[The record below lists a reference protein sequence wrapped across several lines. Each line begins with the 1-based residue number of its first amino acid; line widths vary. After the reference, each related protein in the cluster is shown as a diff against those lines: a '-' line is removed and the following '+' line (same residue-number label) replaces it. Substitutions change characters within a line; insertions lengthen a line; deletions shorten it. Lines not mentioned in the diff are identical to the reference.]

1 MPTFLERAL
10 AYEKYCS
17 EGYTTRWAC
26 AYSKAISVL
35 NPITDAMQEDVKKA
49 LDDAGYTSLTSI
61 EVKGRGRQKGITQ
74 MWRGEEYKVDMLPK
88 VKLEV
93 VVPSDKED
101 EVVEIV
107 RKSAYTGSIGDGKIF
122 VLPVEKAIRIRIGET
137 DGKAL

>member
-1 MPTFLERAL
+1 M
-10 AYEKYCS
+10 KMIQ
-17 EGYTTRWAC
+17 
-26 AYSKAISVL
+26 AIIR
-35 NPITDAMQEDVKKA
+35 PAKIEDVKKA

-74 MWRGEEYKVDMLPK
+74 TWRGEEYKVDMLPK

-101 EVVEIV
+101 EVVEII
-107 RKSAYTGSIGDGKIF
+107 RKNAFTGGIGDGKIF
-122 VLPVEKAIRIRIGET
+122 VLPVDKVVRIRTGEI

>member
-1 MPTFLERAL
+1 MKLIQ
-10 AYEKYCS
+10 
-17 EGYTTRWAC
+17 
-26 AYSKAISVL
+26 AIIRP
-35 NPITDAMQEDVKKA
+35 NKIEDVKRA
-49 LDDAGYTSLTSI
+49 LDDAGYVSLTSI

-101 EVVEIV
+101 EVVEII
-107 RKSAYTGSIGDGKIF
+107 RKSAYTGNIGDGKIF
-122 VLPVEKAIRIRIGET
+122 ILPVEKVIRIRTGET

>member
-1 MPTFLERAL
+1 MKMIQAIIRP
-10 AYEKYCS
+10 
-17 EGYTTRWAC
+17 
-26 AYSKAISVL
+26 SKI
-35 NPITDAMQEDVKKA
+35 EDVKRA

-93 VVPSDKED
+93 VVPADKED

-122 VLPVEKAIRIRIGET
+122 VLPVEKVIRIRTGES